1 MRKRNL
7 LVFLLLTGV
16 WPVTGLSAQDA
27 WKITAGQI
35 EPPSYYGITVANGML
50 GLVSSP
56 EPLKIS
62 RVVLGGL
69 YDIYGKGRVNNFL
82 HGINMLDTELQI
94 NGSTVTASRISGY
107 KQTLDMRQGVFCGE
121 FDYQSL
127 ARVEYQYTSLRH
139 LPYSCLLR
147 VRIIPKEDIEVAV
160 ANILTVHESLR
171 NPQESFNRIFNG
183 KTAIDFCTS
192 MAKSPTREL
201 EIGACSSFVFD
212 DSFPRPEVCHRSAR
226 GVGVHTQEFT
236 VRLQAGQPYTF
247 SIIGTTL
254 SSATH
259 VDVKNEVERLTAFAA
274 VEGVERLWSKHIAA
288 WDKLWESDI
297 VIEGDLQSQQDIH
310 SMLYHTYA
318 FVREGS
324 GLSCSPMGFSG
335 FGYNG
340 HVFWDADTWI
350 FPALL
355 LLHPELAESMIE
367 YRYQRLDAARHN
379 AFMHGYKGAMYPW
392 ESSEMGNED
401 NTVTN
406 MYGPFE
412 NHITGDVAM
421 AAWQYYAVTQ
431 DVEWLRQK
439 GFSILSAAAEYW
451 VSRSESNEAGE
462 YEIRNVIGADEWNQN
477 RQGGKNVNN
486 NAYTNG
492 VAKSTLEAACKAAKL
507 LNVKSDPMWTTVAE
521 KLRFRKLANGVTAE
535 HDTYDGAITKQA
547 DVCLLAFPLKL
558 ITDKEQIRKDLEF
571 YLQTVPRKKTPAMSK
586 SIYSILFTRLGDR
599 ERAWHYFR
607 DSYLPNLN
615 PPFRV
620 IAEFDGGTNPY
631 FLTGAG
637 GVLQSVLMGFGGLDI
652 TDKGIVAEKGAI
664 PDTWKSLTLKGIGK
678 EKKNY
683 IIK

>member
-310 SMLYHTYA
+310 SMLYHMYA

-412 NHITGDVAM
+412 NH
-421 AAWQYYAVTQ
+421 
-431 DVEWLRQK
+431 
-439 GFSILSAAAEYW
+439 
-451 VSRSESNEAGE
+451 
-462 YEIRNVIGADEWNQN
+462 IGADEWNQN

-558 ITDKEQIRKDLEF
+558 ITDKEQIRKDLEY

-652 TDKGIVAEKGAI
+652 TDKGIVAGKGAI

>member
-310 SMLYHTYA
+310 SMLYHMYA

-451 VSRSESNEAGE
+451 VSRSESNEVGE

-558 ITDKEQIRKDLEF
+558 ITDKEQIRKDLEY

-652 TDKGIVAEKGAI
+652 TDKGIVAGKGAI

>member
-310 SMLYHTYA
+310 SMLYHMYA

-412 NHITGDVAM
+412 NNITGDVAM

-558 ITDKEQIRKDLEF
+558 ITDKEQIRKDLEY

-652 TDKGIVAEKGAI
+652 TDKGIVAGKGAI

>member
-310 SMLYHTYA
+310 SMLYHMYA

-412 NHITGDVAM
+412 NHITGAVAM
-421 AAWQYYAVTQ
+421 AAWQYYAETQ

-558 ITDKEQIRKDLEF
+558 ITDKEQIRKDLEY

-652 TDKGIVAEKGAI
+652 TDKGIVAGKGAI